1 MWGSVRLRYLAHFN
15 IEILVTSGA
24 VFQAFTQMFQVAL
37 FQSYPPRPQMWGQW
51 SESRQNLKVWKGG
64 ALMVGRKRRWMSQLK
79 APAVPPPRSP
89 PPPPPRVLLWLSNS
103 GIHRVRTAFFL
114 SPPILMLI
122 SFGNHLTLI
131 PRNSFIS
138 CLDSPEPNAVDTETP
153 S

>member
-1 MWGSVRLRYLAHFN
+1 VRLRYLAHFN

-89 PPPPPRVLLWLSNS
+89 PPPAPSGFVVAVQFRDPQGKDSLLPQPPNSNANLLWK
-103 GIHRVRTAFFL
+103 
-114 SPPILMLI
+114 PP
-122 SFGNHLTLI
+122 HPHTQK
-131 PRNSFIS
+131 
-138 CLDSPEPNAVDTETP
+138 
-153 S
+153 